1 MSLDAL
7 KQKAQK
13 ALLAGKYDE
22 ALPLYQEVHK
32 QDPEDLRI
40 FTKVAEMMAKTG
52 DTKGALRAYTAIA
65 KAYADDGFV
74 VQAISINKL
83 ILRLDPNQTEIN
95 EKLKELSAERGDDW
109 AVSTMAYNAAADS
122 TEKVKQNLER
132 TPLLS
137 GLSGQEL
144 EDFIASLELR
154 EYSTGDTIFGADE
167 EGDSL
172 YLIGMGTVHL
182 ETKSVRG
189 DQQTYSKLSEGEFF
203 GELSFMGNTK
213 HTDTAIAETDVNLLI
228 VNRKIFDDWVKK
240 HPSIHDT
247 VEDFYRR
254 RVLARLLAI
263 TPVFEGIPQ
272 EARIPLAE
280 QFSFS
285 FFRANDVIINEG
297 DVENTLY
304 LIRSG
309 QVEVSTTNK
318 KHNPSQ
324 KIVLGKMGEGSFFG
338 EVSMLTNRPRTA
350 SVTAVSDVELLML
363 TSEKFKEITKQ
374 FPTVQKIV
382 EAYLK
387 HRVKNTIQKLKDYT

>member
-240 HPSIHDT
+240 HPTIHDT